1 MSREGWHVFLWGVM
15 AEQAIGQ
22 IRKTAQMQPKKTWNR
37 TWNARRRKRGAK
49 KLNRW
54 VQTHILPVSQ
64 FHPSPGRGK
73 TGPTHTSR
81 TRRQSCSRQARAEP
95 DSEDAHSGRA
105 GMIPPWLTPSVV
117 AEGQSECICSVPRSF
132 LSLWNS
138 WLTSLSSSTLS
149 ASVNMMKSSGKLP
162 DSPVTLNSSRPKS
175 CSAEKVSFAYLLNNS
190 VWVKPGAVWS
200 WCWKCQ
206 VCGPPRS

>member
-1 MSREGWHVFLWGVM
+1 M
-15 AEQAIGQ
+15 
-22 IRKTAQMQPKKTWNR
+22 
-37 TWNARRRKRGAK
+37 
-49 KLNRW
+49 
-54 VQTHILPVSQ
+54 QTHILPVSQ
-64 FHPSPGRGK
+64 FCPSPGRGK
-73 TGPTHTSR
+73 TGPTHTPR

-117 AEGQSECICSVPRSF
+117 AEGQSECICSVPQSF

-138 WLTSLSSSTLS
+138 WLASLSSSTLS

-200 WCWKCQ
+200 WRWKCQ
-206 VCGPPRS
+206 VCGPPGVLMWGLKRFNDLRSWHKSLEMSQFELRVFKCHYPSVKPWDLLSTTKQVN